1 MNPLLRALTVIALLG
16 LSSNAFGPAKDNNVE
31 WDDLFSDQG
40 PLYMNPTEPTSGS
53 PVVLRLGRQFSRTGQ
68 WVKPIALDRNRVR
81 KRVLLQRIV
90 RKRLVRKID
99 L

>member
-53 PVVLRLGRQFSRTGQ
+53 PVVLRLRVFLDDITSANINYWVSAHSAFHWVPLAWQMSDPTGRF
-68 WVKPIALDRNRVR
+68 
-81 KRVLLQRIV
+81 
-90 RKRLVRKID
+90 
-99 L
+99 